1 MSVATLLDNTLRPPR
16 QLVILQSS
24 NAQSALPLL
33 RSLIASDPARQ
44 TTILCCALHPPS
56 ALRVGSHLP
65 NRVIAV
71 DLTTYVPGY
80 GGGIAALG
88 EKVNKA
94 VEEGEYCRF
103 AVISRWTEGMCKSSA
118 SRSLDGSD
126 RLSGDNRL
134 GLWLDSQDNQVPL
147 QLAFFG
153 QRSFTI
159 GTSRA
164 ARQRVAPR

>member
-1 MSVATLLDNTLRPPR
+1 MVVVNERAVSSTPPPFHSYLPMSVATLLDNTLRPPR

-65 NRVIAV
+65 DHVIAV

-94 VEEGEYCRF
+94 VEEGEFLQICCH
-103 AVISRWTEGMCKSSA
+103 VMT
-118 SRSLDGSD
+118 LD
-126 RLSGDNRL
+126 
-134 GLWLDSQDNQVPL
+134 
-147 QLAFFG
+147 
-153 QRSFTI
+153 
-159 GTSRA
+159 
-164 ARQRVAPR
+164 